1 MFEKFGEFDSAEEL
15 NRAAAGQKAEGDIE
29 ALIALA
35 VENGIDKE
43 DAQDYADGCMDE
55 LCNPL
60 MAALGKIE
68 VESKALKI
76 EGILL
81 DWKGILMQN
90 CAEDEAF
97 CKAVRKKGKS
107 LRDCMAALIKYS
119 FENKVQ
125 ISDEIVNATKV
136 LHNGKLEQMRKPLY
150 LGVPNIAETKKIT
163 REYYLS

>member
-60 MAALGKIE
+60 VAAMGKIE
-68 VESKALKI
+68 VESQELKPYEI
-76 EGILL
+76 ME
-81 DWKGILMQN
+81 DWVEYIKMRCSESEEI
-90 CAEDEAF
+90 AA
-97 CKAVRKKGKS
+97 AVRRKGKS
-107 LRDCMAALIKYS
+107 LKGCIAELMTWS
-119 FENKVQ
+119 FENAKPVDKDIIGTAKKSVKTLPDR
-125 ISDEIVNATKV
+125 ISLGIPGIGTAK
-136 LHNGKLEQMRKPLY
+136 KL
-150 LGVPNIAETKKIT
+150 IT
-163 REYYLS
+163 EYYMR